1 MLFSNDILIP
11 FIVSLYQWLSTLVSG
26 EVSGFTSLHV
36 SLIRSTKKLMIWIRC
51 VK

>member
-26 EVSGFTSLHV
+26 EVSHSSACL
-36 SLIRSTKKLMIWIRC
+36 SYLIY
-51 VK
+51 